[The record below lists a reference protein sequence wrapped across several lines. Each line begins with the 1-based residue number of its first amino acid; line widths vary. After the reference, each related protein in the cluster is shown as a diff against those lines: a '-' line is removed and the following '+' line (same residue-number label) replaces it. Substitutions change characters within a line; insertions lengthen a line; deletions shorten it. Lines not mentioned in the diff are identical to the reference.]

1 VVGKLLMEKVLNRL
15 LGGEVGFRDQI
26 KAGFLANAKT
36 PPPVFQD
43 GGAAPGCFLSGL
55 EPVRKVWQI

>member
-15 LGGEVGFRDQI
+15 LGGEVGFSDQI

-36 PPPVFQD
+36 PSPVLQD
-43 GGAAPGCFLSGL
+43 GGAASGSFLSGL
-55 EPVRKVWQI
+55 EPVRKIRQI